1 MAGDGASLVPT
12 RQPTGT
18 KGAPDAMS
26 PGAPGLLLRP
36 GLVRGL
42 GTLRSQFT
50 AATGTF
56 SPCSWEVPGQPPH
69 PLYWL
74 SWGRRTPPPGH
85 LSFLGSGKAVT
96 PEPSPCLGSHT
107 SERGRRGTQWTKR
120 PKRGWCWGW
129 VTSKDGDLEAGEAES
144 DRADSSRTHQQ
155 MWSLGGRFSSCP
167 AAGRFCSLTSKQTL
181 PSL

>member
-1 MAGDGASLVPT
+1 
-12 RQPTGT
+12 
-18 KGAPDAMS
+18 MS

-74 SWGRRTPPPGH
+74 SWGRRTPPRSSLFPWLWQSCDPRTVSLPGLTH
-85 LSFLGSGKAVT
+85 FGKGAQRYPVDQAPQAGMVLGM
-96 PEPSPCLGSHT
+96 
-107 SERGRRGTQWTKR
+107 
-120 PKRGWCWGW
+120 
-129 VTSKDGDLEAGEAES
+129 GDV
-144 DRADSSRTHQQ
+144 
-155 MWSLGGRFSSCP
+155 
-167 AAGRFCSLTSKQTL
+167 
-181 PSL
+181 